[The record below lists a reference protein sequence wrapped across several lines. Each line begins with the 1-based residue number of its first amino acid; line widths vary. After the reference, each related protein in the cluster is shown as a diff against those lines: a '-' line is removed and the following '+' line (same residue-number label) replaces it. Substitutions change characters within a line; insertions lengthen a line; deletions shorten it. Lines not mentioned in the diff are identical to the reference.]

1 METISFYF
9 LIVYYWVNMDQ
20 VSLTPQHNGL
30 FILNGQAVLIQNAT
44 QNRNISG
51 STNSDLF
58 QQDHNGLSAVV
69 GSQTIKAANG
79 LGQNYVL
86 LDNCKPDDGTVVQ
99 LSISDDF
106 PLDMLDTLQK
116 KDVSNDISDTTLLKN
131 IFEQGNNKT
140 DNLSSSDLLNSFL
153 KFSPKEKVGNQ
164 FELLSPLKGNF
175 TYAYQLSDGAKL
187 CPVTTVDN
195 GTSRISIPV
204 VTSSE
209 SATVPSQI
217 SIPQVSSQQT
227 GPKVVYVNNILS
239 GVNGKPRLILNM
251 KPKSLPNQKK
261 QITQKIQIVP
271 SQGKSGH
278 YNNLITSSQKIEAAP
293 LNASKEKRVV
303 NPKQVIQ
310 KDFSNGITDMPLLL
324 NTLLTTK
331 APEKSQVAEPKN
343 ISNPQ
348 VVQTDGPAQRSLL
361 KMQLQQQKPPV
372 KISPN
377 VIQKEPADNE
387 MKPVGRLTE
396 SQLKKI
402 AAVFRNSCL
411 NRTRLTNSTIFDTET
426 NTRIVCRVVY
436 PEDLMKDGKKQ
447 VTKRGKKRTRSVE
460 VVKKSAPEDDKTKK
474 PPPPSARTRSGR
486 LSRPPRYM
494 VKDFKKLTEDS
505 EASYSDYMSD
515 SDENSEN
522 SPLLPLPTPQQR
534 KYPPKFHCPTCGKVY
549 LGKRRMFKHF
559 TEYPSHRDPKTVF
572 ELEDESQENNK
583 QQDNE
588 RNLWRKIFRKSARNP
603 KLNSAALLKEL
614 FQVCSNNELVPLAKE
629 RVATTVEPWDYLKLR
644 CSKEDSGVKTLLS
657 DLSSLIKSIPT
668 NLLVP
673 AKPEDI
679 GSIHIEDEKLCQL
692 LGVSP
697 GHYMPNETSLKED
710 IPQEAADSS
719 NAVPTP
725 NTDLKCDN
733 QSIENCWTLRNDIYS
748 DEALKMEVDPGK
760 MDPVDAVLKDDSS
773 ELNEIL
779 LEKSFDS
786 VDQIVSERLND
797 LIPTSPIDVSSLVEA
812 QVLARS
818 ILNSSP
824 DLLQGVSGSTE
835 DLMKTL
841 ENLTPDLPTDTASS
855 DFDFTV
861 LSSDFTSDR

>member
-1 METISFYF
+1 MNME
-9 LIVYYWVNMDQ
+9 Q
-20 VSLTPQHNGL
+20 VSLAPQHNGL
-30 FILNGQAVLIQNAT
+30 YILNGQAVLIQNAT
-44 QNRNISG
+44 QNTNISG
-51 STNSDLF
+51 STNSDIF
-58 QQDHNGLSAVV
+58 QPVQNGLSTVV

-86 LDNCKPDDGTVVQ
+86 LDNCKPDDDRVVQ

-106 PLDMLDTLQK
+106 PLEMLDTFPK
-116 KDVSNDISDTTLLKN
+116 TDIGNDVSDSSLLKN
-131 IFEQGNNKT
+131 IFAQGNNKT
-140 DNLSSSDLLNSFL
+140 DNLSSPDLLSSFL
-153 KFSPKEKVGNQ
+153 KFTPKEKVANQ
-164 FELLSPLKGNF
+164 FELVSPLKGNF

-187 CPVTTVDN
+187 CPVSTVGN
-195 GTSRISIPV
+195 GTSTVSIPV
-204 VTSSE
+204 VTSGPDSKFSE
-209 SATVPSQI
+209 SAAVTSRI

-227 GPKVVYVNNILS
+227 ARKVVYVNNILS

-251 KPKSLPNQKK
+251 KSKGVPDQKK
-261 QITQKIQIVP
+261 RITQKIQIVP
-271 SQGKSGH
+271 SKDKSLLC
-278 YNNLITSSQKIEAAP
+278 NNLKTNSQKIEAVP
-293 LNASKEKRVV
+293 IISSEEKEMASSKLI
-303 NPKQVIQ
+303 IQ
-310 KDFSNGITDMPLLL
+310 KDLSNNISDMPLLL
-324 NTLLTTK
+324 NTLLTSKMPQNSQAGEAKNVSK
-331 APEKSQVAEPKN
+331 A
-343 ISNPQ
+343 Q
-348 VVQTDGPAQRSLL
+348 VVQTDGPVQRSLL
-361 KMQLQQQKPPV
+361 KMQLQQQKTPV
-372 KISPN
+372 RISPT
-377 VIQKEPADNE
+377 VIQKEATNNE
-387 MKPVGRLTE
+387 IKPVGRLTE

-436 PEDLMKDGKKQ
+436 PEDLVKDGEKQ

-522 SPLLPLPTPQQR
+522 SPLLPLPN
-534 KYPPKFHCPTCGKVY
+534 
-549 LGKRRMFKHF
+549 
-559 TEYPSHRDPKTVF
+559 
-572 ELEDESQENNK
+572 ESQENGK

-603 KLNSAALLKEL
+603 KLDSKGLLKEL
-614 FQVCSNNELVPLAKE
+614 FQVCSNNDLVPLAKE
-629 RVATTVEPWDYLKLR
+629 KVATNVEPWDYLKLR
-644 CSKEDSGVKTLLS
+644 YSKEDGGVRTLLS

-668 NLLVP
+668 NLLV
-673 AKPEDI
+673 AAEPEDI

-692 LGVSP
+692 LGISP
-697 GHYMPNETSLKED
+697 GHYMPNETSLKD
-710 IPQEAADSS
+710 DTPKEAVDSS
-719 NAVPTP
+719 NTGP
-725 NTDLKCDN
+725 NTDLKCDI
-733 QSIENCWTLRNDIYS
+733 QSTDNCWNLRNDMYS
-748 DEALKMEVDPGK
+748 DEALKMEVDSGK
-760 MDPVDAVLKDDSS
+760 MEAVDAALKDDSS

-779 LEKSFDS
+779 LEKSLDS

-818 ILNSSP
+818 LLTSSP

-841 ENLTPDLPTDTASS
+841 ENLTPDLPTDAAPS

>member
-1 METISFYF
+1 
-9 LIVYYWVNMDQ
+9 MDQ
-20 VSLTPQHNGL
+20 VSLAPQHNGL
-30 FILNGQAVLIQNAT
+30 YILNGQAVLIQNAT
-44 QNRNISG
+44 QTRNISG
-51 STNSDLF
+51 STSEIF
-58 QQDHNGLSAVV
+58 QQDIDGLSAVV
-69 GSQTIKAANG
+69 GNQTLKAANC
-79 LGQNYVL
+79 LGQNYVV

-106 PLDMLDTLQK
+106 PIEMLDAFQK
-116 KDVSNDISDTTLLKN
+116 KEVSNDVSDSTLLKN
-131 IFEQGNNKT
+131 IFEQGNNKP
-140 DNLSSSDLLNSFL
+140 DNSSSSDLLSSFL
-153 KFSPKEKVGNQ
+153 KFTPKEKVGNQ
-164 FELLSPLKGNF
+164 FELVSPIKGNF

-187 CPVTTVDN
+187 CPLTNVDN

-204 VTSSE
+204 VSSE
-209 SATVPSQI
+209 PDNKFSMNAAVPSQV

-227 GPKVVYVNNILS
+227 GRKLVYVNNILS
-239 GVNGKPRLILNM
+239 GANGKPRLILNM
-251 KPKSLPNQKK
+251 KPKSIQDQRKR
-261 QITQKIQIVP
+261 ITQKIQIVP
-271 SQGKSGH
+271 SQGKSVL
-278 YNNLITSSQKIEAAP
+278 YNNLKSSSQKIETVP
-293 LNASKEKRVV
+293 INSSKEKEMV
-303 NPKQVIQ
+303 NSKIVIQ
-310 KDFSNGITDMPLLL
+310 KDSSNNITKMPLLL

-331 APEKSQVAEPKN
+331 APENSQVGETKN
-343 ISNPQ
+343 ISNAQ
-348 VVQTDGPAQRSLL
+348 VVQTDGPVQRSLL

-372 KISPN
+372 KTSPT
-377 VIQKEPADNE
+377 VIQKESADNE
-387 MKPVGRLTE
+387 LKPVGRLTE

-436 PEDLMKDGKKQ
+436 PEDLMKDGEKQ
-447 VTKRGKKRTRSVE
+447 VAKRGKKRARSVE

-559 TEYPSHRDPKTVF
+559 TEYPTHRDPKTVI

-603 KLNSAALLKEL
+603 KLNSTALLKEL
-614 FQVCSNNELVPLAKE
+614 FQVCSNNDLVPLAKE
-629 RVATTVEPWDYLKLR
+629 RVATNVEPWDYLKLR
-644 CSKEDSGVKTLLS
+644 CSKEEGGVRTLLS
-657 DLSSLIKSIPT
+657 DLSSLIKSIPA

-673 AKPEDI
+673 VKPSDT
-679 GSIHIEDEKLCQL
+679 GSVHIEDEKLCQL
-692 LGVSP
+692 LGISP
-697 GHYMPNETSLKED
+697 GHYMPNENSLKDDVSEE
-710 IPQEAADSS
+710 ITDSN
-719 NAVPTP
+719 NAVS
-725 NTDLKCDN
+725 NTDLKCDK
-733 QSIENCWTLRNDIYS
+733 QSTENIWTLRNDLYN
-748 DEALKMEVDPGK
+748 DDTLKMEVDPGK
-760 MDPVDAVLKDDSS
+760 LDPVDAVLKDDSS

-818 ILNSSP
+818 ILSSSP

-841 ENLTPDLPTDTASS
+841 ETLTPDLPTDASAS

>member
-1 METISFYF
+1 MNME
-9 LIVYYWVNMDQ
+9 Q
-20 VSLTPQHNGL
+20 VSLAPQHNGL
-30 FILNGQAVLIQNAT
+30 YILNGQAVLIQNAT
-44 QNRNISG
+44 QNTNISG
-51 STNSDLF
+51 STNSDIF
-58 QQDHNGLSAVV
+58 QPVQNGLSTVV

-86 LDNCKPDDGTVVQ
+86 LDNCKPDDDRVVQ

-106 PLDMLDTLQK
+106 PLEMLDTFPK
-116 KDVSNDISDTTLLKN
+116 TDIGNDVSDSSLLKN
-131 IFEQGNNKT
+131 IFAQGNNKT
-140 DNLSSSDLLNSFL
+140 DNLSSPDLLSSFL
-153 KFSPKEKVGNQ
+153 KFTPKEKVANQ
-164 FELLSPLKGNF
+164 FELVSPLKGNF

-187 CPVTTVDN
+187 CPVSTVGN
-195 GTSRISIPV
+195 GTSTVSIPV
-204 VTSSE
+204 VTSGPDSKFSE
-209 SATVPSQI
+209 SAAVTSRI

-227 GPKVVYVNNILS
+227 ARKVVYVNNILS

-251 KPKSLPNQKK
+251 KSKGVPDQKK
-261 QITQKIQIVP
+261 RITQKIQIVP
-271 SQGKSGH
+271 SKDKSLLC
-278 YNNLITSSQKIEAAP
+278 NNLKTNSQKIEAVP
-293 LNASKEKRVV
+293 IISSEEKEMASSKLI
-303 NPKQVIQ
+303 IQ
-310 KDFSNGITDMPLLL
+310 KDLSNNISDMPLLL
-324 NTLLTTK
+324 NTLLTSKMPQNSQAGEAKNVSK
-331 APEKSQVAEPKN
+331 A
-343 ISNPQ
+343 Q
-348 VVQTDGPAQRSLL
+348 VVQTDGPVQRSLL
-361 KMQLQQQKPPV
+361 KMQLQQQKTPV
-372 KISPN
+372 RISPT
-377 VIQKEPADNE
+377 VIQKEATNNE
-387 MKPVGRLTE
+387 IKPVGRLTE

-436 PEDLMKDGKKQ
+436 PEDLVKDGEKQ

-572 ELEDESQENNK
+572 ELEDESQENGK

-603 KLNSAALLKEL
+603 KLDSKGLLKEL
-614 FQVCSNNELVPLAKE
+614 FQVCSNNDLVPLAKE
-629 RVATTVEPWDYLKLR
+629 KVATNVEPWDYLKLR
-644 CSKEDSGVKTLLS
+644 YSKEDGGVRTLLS

-668 NLLVP
+668 NLLV
-673 AKPEDI
+673 AAEPEDI

-692 LGVSP
+692 LGISP
-697 GHYMPNETSLKED
+697 GHYMPNETSLKD
-710 IPQEAADSS
+710 DTPKEAVDSS
-719 NAVPTP
+719 NTGP
-725 NTDLKCDN
+725 NTDLKCDI
-733 QSIENCWTLRNDIYS
+733 QSTDNCWNLRNDMYS
-748 DEALKMEVDPGK
+748 DEALKMEVDSGK
-760 MDPVDAVLKDDSS
+760 MEAVDAALKDDSS

-779 LEKSFDS
+779 LEKSLDS

-818 ILNSSP
+818 LLTSSP

-841 ENLTPDLPTDTASS
+841 ENLTPDLPTDAAPS